1 MNLGIKLMH
10 STSTSTDDYLYLEVV
25 GGVRQQSRTKIVFT
39 HKRTLTHILWQVKPS
54 KGCEQCL
61 LHGVECVVMLFYP
74 DKDTEVPYKFAVI
87 PC

>member
-39 HKRTLTHILWQVKPS
+39 HKRTLTHIL
-54 KGCEQCL
+54 
-61 LHGVECVVMLFYP
+61 
-74 DKDTEVPYKFAVI
+74 
-87 PC
+87 